1 MSKRPSLVAGLQI
14 NPTPAFEPAAPAPA
28 PEAAAAAKPASR
40 KAAPDIVHTSVYL
53 PKQAHRKLKEIA
65 FHTDKKVH
73 DLIMEGIDEV
83 LKRHGHPTS
92 AELKASTK
100 AP

>member
-1 MSKRPSLVAGLQI
+1 
-14 NPTPAFEPAAPAPA
+14 
-28 PEAAAAAKPASR
+28 
-40 KAAPDIVHTSVYL
+40 VYL
-53 PKQAHRKLKEIA
+53 PKPAHRKLKEIA

-92 AELKASTK
+92 GELKASTK

>member
-1 MSKRPSLVAGLQI
+1 MSKRPSLVAGLHL
-14 NPTPAFEPAAPAPA
+14 NPTPAQEPVAPT
-28 PEAAAAAKPASR
+28 PEPAAAAKPAGR
-40 KAAPDIVHTSVYL
+40 KATPDIVHTSVYL

-92 AELKASTK
+92 AELKASAK

>member
-14 NPTPAFEPAAPAPA
+14 NQAPA
-28 PEAAAAAKPASR
+28 PELVTPAPELAAPAKPAGR
-40 KAAPDIVHTSVYL
+40 KAQPDIVHTSVYL
-53 PKQAHRKLKEIA
+53 PKPAHRKLKEIA

-83 LKRHGHPTS
+83 LKKHGHPTS
-92 AELKASTK
+92 AELKAS
-100 AP
+100 AIVP

>member
-1 MSKRPSLVAGLQI
+1 MTKRPSLVAGLHLNQ
-14 NPTPAFEPAAPAPA
+14 TPALEPAAPTPA
-28 PEAAAAAKPASR
+28 PEPVAATKSAGR
-40 KAAPDIVHTSVYL
+40 KATPDIVHTSVYL

-92 AELKASTK
+92 GEMKASAK

>member
-14 NPTPAFEPAAPAPA
+14 NTPPAADPVSPALEP
-28 PEAAAAAKPASR
+28 AAAAKPAGR
-40 KAAPDIVHTSVYL
+40 KATPDIVHTSVYL
-53 PKQAHRKLKEIA
+53 PKPAHRKLKEIA
-65 FHTDKKVH
+65 FHTDQKVH

>member
-1 MSKRPSLVAGLQI
+1 MTKRPSLVAGLHLNQT
-14 NPTPAFEPAAPAPA
+14 PTPEPAAPTPA
-28 PEAAAAAKPASR
+28 PEPAAAVKPAGR
-40 KAAPDIVHTSVYL
+40 KATPDIVHTSVYL

-92 AELKASTK
+92 GEMKSSAK

>member
-1 MSKRPSLVAGLQI
+1 MTKRPSLVAGLHLNQTAA
-14 NPTPAFEPAAPAPA
+14 PEPAPPAPA
-28 PEAAAAAKPASR
+28 PEPVAATKSAGR
-40 KAAPDIVHTSVYL
+40 KATPDIVHTSVYL
-53 PKQAHRKLKEIA
+53 PKPAHRKLKEIA

-92 AELKASTK
+92 GEMKSSAK